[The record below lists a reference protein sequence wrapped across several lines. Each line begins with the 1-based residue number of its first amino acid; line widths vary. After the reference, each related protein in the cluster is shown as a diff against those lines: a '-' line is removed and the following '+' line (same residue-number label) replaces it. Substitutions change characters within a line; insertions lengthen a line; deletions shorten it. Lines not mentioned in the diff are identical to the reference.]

1 MYDHLGDEQWRQF
14 QNKGYLGLGRVVSGD
29 ELHILQ
35 QRIDQIMMGRAE
47 IDYSRLMMQ
56 LDSETGICDDLSP
69 QLKGVKGGTL
79 NYRKITG
86 LEFDPVYLSYMRKPL
101 FRHICDRAYGRGSQI
116 TCYRA
121 MLMNKP
127 AKKGTPLPWHQD
139 VYDFL
144 DPQPQVTVWLAL
156 DDATVARGCVQVLP
170 GSHAQVICQNP
181 SAEQIKE
188 LLSTFDP
195 TPLECP
201 AGEALLLHNWIVHGS
216 DINRTDVPRRAFSVC
231 YMNAATRCSKD
242 IGFSRIFGAEALR

>member
-86 LEFDPVYLSYMRKPL
+86 LEFDPVYLSYMR
-101 FRHICDRAYGRGSQI
+101 
-116 TCYRA
+116 
-121 MLMNKP
+121 
-127 AKKGTPLPWHQD
+127 
-139 VYDFL
+139 
-144 DPQPQVTVWLAL
+144 
-156 DDATVARGCVQVLP
+156 
-170 GSHAQVICQNP
+170 
-181 SAEQIKE
+181 
-188 LLSTFDP
+188 
-195 TPLECP
+195 
-201 AGEALLLHNWIVHGS
+201 
-216 DINRTDVPRRAFSVC
+216 
-231 YMNAATRCSKD
+231 
-242 IGFSRIFGAEALR
+242 